1 MTEPEVAPQLPTS
14 GQVLGVLVKSLGIEH
29 PWLRSKT
36 ARRYFTGRLDD
47 RVSESSR
54 EKTIGAIADV
64 LVDLGLGKT
73 PGSGEDSQPDSST
86 LAEILDWYAVGWDR
100 LRAFLRPRMTRV
112 EPRHLASVWQTYLRL
127 CAIDL
132 ALRVAAHI
140 HLAGA
145 SPTALN
151 FLEWTSVDRRAAYLN
166 KRRSEAGLSLEC
178 FAELAGVF
186 NSTVE
191 AWVYNGVRPSDKRLV
206 RIAQALGSK
215 GEPSEWQEIAR
226 ELRRLYG
233 VGQVAATL
241 KEYIGTEAVGQIIG
255 RVGRYASLL
264 YCIIDDKVDS
274 ETRAADLTDIGTLG
288 VHSRLSETLLNPLSS
303 HESDVEWKQDITAAG
318 SNWIT
323 RVLAVNLKV
332 HQAEVDALIQETDG
346 RILKDWDVSNS
357 EAYRH
362 YLRAMEL
369 RIEGRKD
376 EALEEVAKAVKLDPL
391 DPANHFTLGSFKG
404 GIGARNGDE
413 ALVKEGMDAVWM
425 AITLDPTW
433 ILPWTEIGWLLIQ
446 TGRARDA
453 VEHLLAAKP
462 ECGPLDF
469 HYYFALGAALRELGE
484 FARSLTAFESAR
496 EQNPDDPRI
505 AAAIAATA
513 EMVDDT
519 LKSRHYSKTAR
530 HLGASDESIAFLE
543 LLREMKSKSP
553 TRNTARDSGRE
564 IATLDEAIG
573 RNPDDA
579 TLYVA
584 RGRAFFMMDE
594 DHRAVS
600 DLDKAIRLDPG
611 NADAYQT
618 RGITYGYMQQF
629 EQAIADLS
637 EAIRLRKGDFLA
649 HYFRGRAYGEQDA
662 FDLAIADLDEAIDLN
677 PAYAPAYQSRGDCHR
692 FKRKYDLAVADY
704 IAALRLDPRDAH
716 SYRGRGEVHMLKGD
730 LDSAIADYDA
740 ALQHDPE
747 DAQSYQGRGDCHRIR
762 KEYDLAIADYDVAL
776 KFNPEDAHSYMGRG
790 HCHRYKNELDLA
802 IADYDA
808 ALKFDPE
815 DAQSYRGRGATFH
828 MRREFERAV
837 ADFSSALKL
846 DPKDSFTYKVR
857 ADAHLANK
865 NFEEAIADF
874 NIALSSNPDDEAAY
888 RNRGIAQ
895 FSLGKLDL
903 AVADLNA
910 AVESDPG
917 SALSSYVRGKIREA
931 MGDTEGARQD
941 YLRAQELGS
950 SDSAGS
956 SGFG

>member
-14 GQVLGVLVKSLGIEH
+14 GQVLGVLVKSLDIKH

-36 ARRYFTGRLDD
+36 ARRYFSGRLDD

-54 EKTIGAIADV
+54 AKTIGAIADV
-64 LVDLGLGKT
+64 LVDLGLGKS
-73 PGSGEDSQPDSST
+73 PGSGEVIQPDSST
-86 LAEILDWYAVGWDR
+86 LAEILDWYAVGWDQ

-145 SPTALN
+145 SPTALD
-151 FLEWTSVDRRAAYLN
+151 FLEWTSVDRRGEYLN

-178 FAELAGVF
+178 FAELAGVS

-191 AWVYNGVRPSDKRLV
+191 AWVYHGVRPFDERLM
-206 RIAQALGSK
+206 RIAKALGSK
-215 GEPSEWQEIAR
+215 GEHSEWHEIAR
-226 ELRRLYG
+226 ELRRLYWTGDVAG
-233 VGQVAATL
+233 VV
-241 KEYIGTEAVGQIIG
+241 KEFIGTEAVGQIIG
-255 RVGRYASLL
+255 RMGRYATLL
-264 YCIIDDKVDS
+264 YGIIEDKVDS
-274 ETRAADLTDIGTLG
+274 ETRAADLADIGTLG
-288 VHSRLSETLLNPLSS
+288 VHSRLSETLLNALSS

-323 RVLAVNLKV
+323 RALTVNLKV
-332 HQAEVDALIQETDG
+332 HQAEVGALIQETDG
-346 RILKDWDVSNS
+346 RILKDWDVSNP

-362 YLRAMEL
+362 YQRGMEL
-369 RIEGRKD
+369 QNEGRID
-376 EALEEVAKAVKLDPL
+376 EALAEVAKAVKLDPL
-391 DPANHFTLGSFKG
+391 DPANHYTLGSFKG

-462 ECGPLDF
+462 ECGPLD
-469 HYYFALGAALRELGE
+469 YYYYLALGAALRELGE

-505 AAAIAATA
+505 AVAIATTA

-519 LKSRHYSKTAR
+519 LKSRQYSKTAR
-530 HLGASDESIAFLE
+530 HLGASDESIEFLE
-543 LLREMKSKSP
+543 LVREMKSKSP
-553 TRNTARDSGRE
+553 SRNTARDSERE
-564 IATLDEAIG
+564 IATLDAAI
-573 RNPDDA
+573 RRSPDDA

-584 RGRAFFMMDE
+584 RGRAFFRMDE

-637 EAIRLRKGDFLA
+637 EAIKLKKDDFLA

-662 FDLAIADLDEAIDLN
+662 FDLAIADLDEAADLN
-677 PAYAPAYQSRGDCHR
+677 PGYAPAYQSRGEYHR
-692 FKRKYDLAVADY
+692 FKREYDLAIADY
-704 IAALRLDPRDAH
+704 IAALRLDPRDVH
-716 SYRGRGEVHMLKGD
+716 SYRGRGGVHRMKGD

-740 ALQHDPE
+740 ALKIDPE
-747 DAQSYQGRGDCHRIR
+747 DAHAHQGRGDCHRYK

-790 HCHRYKNELDLA
+790 HCRRYKEEYDLA
-802 IADYDA
+802 IADYDS

-815 DAQSYRGRGATFH
+815 DAQSYRGRGAAFH
-828 MRREFERAV
+828 MKREFERAV
-837 ADFSSALKL
+837 ADFSSVLGL
-846 DPKDSFTYKVR
+846 NPKDSLAYKIR

-865 NFEEAIADF
+865 HFEEAIADF
-874 NIALSSNPDDEAAY
+874 NIALSYNPADEAAY

-895 FSLGKLDL
+895 FSLEKLDL
-903 AVADLNA
+903 AVADLDT
-910 AVESDPG
+910 AVESDPD

-941 YLRAQELGS
+941 YLRAQELGY
-950 SDSAGS
+950 SDSA
-956 SGFG
+956 